1 MTNLKLLATTLLVAG
16 LAATSLGTLAA
27 NGSGGR
33 AGAAPPR
40 ASAVATLSD
49 AEVATLVWMREEE
62 KLARDMYITLNT
74 YFPAKI
80 FTNIAASE
88 QKHFDAI
95 GKKLALYGIADPAT
109 DVVGAFTNPDL
120 QDLYDDLLALGMVSY
135 VEALKVGV
143 TIEETDLADLEAAID
158 GTSSVPLARTY
169 QHLLTGSEHHLAAFT
184 RSLAKAGVVLE

>member
-1 MTNLKLLATTLLVAG
+1 MTNLKLLATALLVAG
-16 LAATSLGTLAA
+16 LAATPLGTLAA
-27 NGSGGR
+27 NGKGGP
-33 AGAAPPR
+33 ALSAPPR

-80 FTNIAASE
+80 FVNIAAAE
-88 QKHFDAI
+88 QRHFDAI
-95 GKKLALYGIADPAT
+95 GKKLVLYDIADPAT
-109 DVVGAFTNPDL
+109 DVVGTFTNPDL
-120 QDLYDDLLALGMVSY
+120 QGVYDDLLALGMVNY

-169 QHLLTGSEHHLAAFT
+169 LHLLTGSEHHLAAFT
-184 RSLAKAGVVLE
+184 RALAKAGVVLE

>member
-1 MTNLKLLATTLLVAG
+1 MTNLKLLATALLVAG
-16 LAATSLGTLAA
+16 LAATPLGTLAA
-27 NGSGGR
+27 NGKGGP
-33 AGAAPPR
+33 AVSAPPR
-40 ASAVATLSD
+40 ASAVAPLSD
-49 AEVATLVWMREEE
+49 AEVATLVWIREEE

-80 FTNIAASE
+80 FVNIAASE

-95 GKKLALYGIADPAT
+95 GKKLELYGVDDPAT
-109 DVVGAFTNPDL
+109 DAVGVFTEPDL
-120 QDLYDDLLALGMVSY
+120 QALYGELLARGMVSY

-169 QHLLTGSEHHLAAFT
+169 QHLLTGSEHHLAAFIK
-184 RSLAKAGVVLE
+184 SLAKAGVVLE